1 MGSRNT
7 FNLFYKSPSE
17 KQHHNTIIPRALG
30 KLGWLIEHQDA
41 RSPFGHPIEP
51 MVFAHAKACEGT
63 HCEALR
69 RLGTRKTNEVDRRWH
84 LAGLVYIYIVYVY
97 SFILVAAI
105 WRCHNFTGFVASA
118 KTVLENHVHVLKQF
132 EAAVALPSTGHV
144 QVSVPWDTCSQ
155 PQGVSTLCRCVGLD
169 RMINQ
174 LAIPFGSS
182 LEWKKGPWDLDFCG
196 AHFRMKAAVPE
207 TKIFRRAEWQHYIRR
222 QGRVTITKI
231 TKCPTD
237 DLRLILTVKCF
248 VTLWSGIPSIP
259 SARLSKPWHMSI
271 WGMLNNG
278 MT

>member
-1 MGSRNT
+1 M
-7 FNLFYKSPSE
+7 
-17 KQHHNTIIPRALG
+17 
-30 KLGWLIEHQDA
+30 
-41 RSPFGHPIEP
+41 
-51 MVFAHAKACEGT
+51 
-63 HCEALR
+63 
-69 RLGTRKTNEVDRRWH
+69 
-84 LAGLVYIYIVYVY
+84 YVY

>member
-1 MGSRNT
+1 M
-7 FNLFYKSPSE
+7 
-17 KQHHNTIIPRALG
+17 
-30 KLGWLIEHQDA
+30 
-41 RSPFGHPIEP
+41 
-51 MVFAHAKACEGT
+51 
-63 HCEALR
+63 
-69 RLGTRKTNEVDRRWH
+69 
-84 LAGLVYIYIVYVY
+84 YVY

-248 VTLWSGIPSIP
+248 VTLWSGYLVYLLQDSANHDTCLFEACWTMVWPNSECQLWIQNMTGMMLLIVSSCFECVLCCWPSLLKRP
-259 SARLSKPWHMSI
+259 VDSLHRKHVVLTRPTTPLYVVLGWCEAER
-271 WGMLNNG
+271 
-278 MT
+278 